1 MTFQS
6 TGSSFVMPTPAA
18 WNRVL
23 NSADHPYQL
32 TENCP
37 MADDDRDFLERA
49 ESVTEKLNGQPVP
62 IDQIADNFALYGLQ
76 KRAATLEDF
85 DAELKGEIESGSH
98 SLRRQVRLMAL
109 RKKMGNV
116 HQALRKAKR

>member
-1 MTFQS
+1 
-6 TGSSFVMPTPAA
+6 
-18 WNRVL
+18 
-23 NSADHPYQL
+23 
-32 TENCP
+32 